1 MNMQKPFMFITGASR
16 GIGEAAALLL
26 SKDYHIILS
35 SRSEN
40 DLKSVRDRIIS
51 IGGTADV
58 LVSDFSSVDSAVKTA
73 EEMEKKFGIP
83 DTVLLNAGISTNKD
97 FENQL
102 IDNMILE
109 MNVNYLSPMAFL
121 KTILPRMIGR
131 KYGNII
137 TVGSVASIIHF
148 PGNSTYA
155 AIKSAMLSMTMSL
168 NMELKRYGI
177 FAGCVLPGITETD
190 MTKAFHSVP
199 FLPISSPKE
208 VAECIEETLRNKN
221 EMGIPGAVNQILTA
235 VYKAAPGPIH
245 FILKNSLEFI
255 LPEIQKRLKNE

>member
-1 MNMQKPFMFITGASR
+1 MKKPVMLITGASR
-16 GIGEAAALLL
+16 GIGEAAALLF

-35 SRSEN
+35 SRTEK
-40 DLKSVRDRIIS
+40 DLNLVKDRIIS
-51 IGGTADV
+51 LGGSADI
-58 LVSDFSSVDSAVKTA
+58 LVSDFSSVESAVKTA
-73 EEMEKKFGIP
+73 EEMERKFGIP
-83 DTVLLNAGISTNKD
+83 DTLVLNAGISTNKD
-97 FENQL
+97 FENQT

-121 KTILPRMIGR
+121 KTVLPGMIDR
-131 KYGNII
+131 KSGNII
-137 TVGSVASIIHF
+137 TVGSVASIIPF

-155 AIKSAMLSMTMSL
+155 AGKSALLSMTLSL
-168 NMELKRYGI
+168 NMELKRFGI
-177 FAGCVLPGITETD
+177 FAGCVLPGVTETD

-221 EMGIPGAVNQILTA
+221 EMGIPGTVNQILTA

-255 LPEIQKRLKNE
+255 LPEIQKRLQN